1 MAKWNRCC
9 MGAAFSWKEKGG
21 RKRRRDVHGGGS
33 GVVGASMT
41 DKKVRGEVGG
51 KTSDLHGARGE
62 EVFAA
67 VFVEQQQVEEVA

>member
-9 MGAAFSWKEKGG
+9 MGAAFSCKEKGG

-33 GVVGASMT
+33 GVVEASMT
-41 DKKVRGEVGG
+41 DKKVGG

-62 EVFAA
+62 EMFAA